1 MKLKMIFLM
10 VASCVLISSCSSM
23 MKSGRYIKLTESY
36 TSQKLADLFEV
47 PAWKIEEFN
56 KGKKFTAGETI
67 FIPTK
72 GGIIAS
78 EYRGRS
84 VASVNYQAMKSE
96 SRFLWPV
103 PSSKRVSSKFGKRWG
118 RKHEGI
124 DIAARRGAHI
134 IAADDGVVVY
144 SGKELGGYGNITV
157 ISHQGG
163 FFTVYAHADK
173 NYTRQGQSV
182 HRGQVIASVGSTGRS
197 TGNHLHFEIRRD
209 SHAFDPGKFYH
220 RH

>member
-1 MKLKMIFLM
+1 MR
-10 VASCVLISSCSSM
+10 
-23 MKSGRYIKLTESY
+23 SGRYVTLTKNYSAENLEKL
-36 TSQKLADLFEV
+36 FHV
-47 PAWKIEEFN
+47 PSWKIKEFN
-56 KGKKFTAGETI
+56 KGRSFKRGTQV

-72 GGIIAS
+72 GGVVAS
-78 EYRGRS
+78 QYNGRS
-84 VASVNYQAMKSE
+84 IASVNYKALRSA

-103 PSSKRVSSKFGKRWG
+103 PSSKRVSSKFGRRWG

-157 ISHQGG
+157 VSHPDG

-173 NYTRQGQSV
+173 NYTRKGQKV
-182 HRGQVIASVGSTGRS
+182 HRGQVIAAVGSTGRS
-197 TGNHLHFEIRRD
+197 SGNHLHFEVRRD
-209 SHAFDPGKFYH
+209 SHAFDPKKFFKH
-220 RH
+220 